1 VHKQPKYKFSYKIS
15 LLFII
20 YDVMN
25 DCRKVFFKVIRRPFI
40 LNCPQLSE
48 KHESNDQLMK
58 RKELLM
64 IRYNS

>member
-1 VHKQPKYKFSYKIS
+1 
-15 LLFII
+15 
-20 YDVMN
+20 MN

-58 RKELLM
+58 RERASYDSLQ
-64 IRYNS
+64 

>member
-1 VHKQPKYKFSYKIS
+1 MHKQPKYKFSYKIS

-58 RKELLM
+58 RERASYDSLQ
-64 IRYNS
+64 